1 MVLVKYGTAVLR
13 RAGALATSVAE
24 HRVRL
29 LSLGTRH
36 LFELFFD
43 FLLLGQTE
51 RAGTPLEWE
60 LKGGLLH

>member
-29 LSLGTRH
+29 SLGTRH
-36 LFELFFD
+36 LFELFLD

>member
-13 RAGALATSVAE
+13 RSRALSSSVAE
-24 HRVRL
+24 HWVW

-36 LFELFFD
+36 LFELFLD

-51 RAGTPLEWE
+51 RAGSPLEWE

>member
-13 RAGALATSVAE
+13 RARALATSVAE
-24 HRVRL
+24 HREWL
-29 LSLGTRH
+29 NLGTRH
-36 LFELFFD
+36 LFELFLD